1 LILCVLG
8 IFSVV
13 RILGLLE
20 FLAGPRRIEVVAAAA
35 LLVASPVQAAPTFNK
50 DIAPILW
57 THCATCHRPGEMAPF
72 SLVEYSDVV
81 PHARQIATVT
91 ANRTMPPWLPE
102 SGYGAF
108 VNERRL
114 KPEEIATI
122 QEWVKGGAPR
132 GDAKDLPSRPTWTDG
147 WQLGT
152 PDLVVQ
158 VPQPFVLPSSGADVF
173 RNFAMPIPISTTRYV
188 RGIEVRPGN
197 ARVVH
202 HASLSFDRTRA
213 SRVRD
218 EADPLPGFSG
228 GMFSDTARNPESRAL
243 GWTPGMT
250 PSFEPE
256 GMPWRLDKGSDLVL
270 ELHMIPPKDAAP
282 ASVQPSVGFYFS
294 DMPPAR
300 SPIDF
305 KLGSKDID
313 IPAGRSDYTIED
325 RYTLPVDVDVLSIY
339 PHAHYLARE
348 MKVQATLPDGRVTP
362 LVWIKNWDFHW
373 QDDYRYA
380 TPIHLPRGSVVS
392 MRYTYDNSAANKHN
406 PRSAPTHVVYGPQ
419 SSDEMGDLWLRLLP
433 QNQADALTL
442 AKSYREN
449 ELAKDIRLRER
460 LVSEHPADA
469 KWRNALGASYLE
481 AGRLDASVEQLE
493 EAVRLAPDQAEG
505 HNNLGEA
512 RRIAGNLAGAL
523 AECREA
529 ARLAPNNDVVQFNL
543 ANTMG
548 DAGDLEGA
556 IVHFKLGLALNPGV
570 ADAHNNLGVAL
581 ASRGQIDEAVAH
593 FREALAI
600 QPDYADA
607 QENLRAVTQLQKK

>member
-1 LILCVLG
+1 
-8 IFSVV
+8 
-13 RILGLLE
+13 
-20 FLAGPRRIEVVAAAA
+20 LASSA
-35 LLVASPVQAAPTFNK
+35 QAAPPLTFNK

-57 THCATCHRPGEMAPF
+57 AHCATCHRPGEMAPF
-72 SLVEYSDVV
+72 SLVDYNDVISR
-81 PHARQIATVT
+81 ARQIATVT
-91 ANRTMPPWLPE
+91 ANHTMPPWLPE
-102 SGYGAF
+102 PGSGTF

-122 QEWVKGGAPR
+122 QEWVKAGAPR
-132 GDAKDLPSRPTWTDG
+132 GAATDLPPRPTWTDG

-152 PDLVVQ
+152 PDLVVKLDE
-158 VPQPFVLPSSGADVF
+158 PFVLPQGGGEVF
-173 RNFAMPIPISTTRYV
+173 RNFAIPIPIATTRYV

-213 SRVRD
+213 SRLRD

-250 PSFEPE
+250 PSFEPD
-256 GMPWRLDKGSDLVL
+256 GMPWRLEKGSDLVL
-270 ELHMIPPKDAAP
+270 ELHMIAP
-282 ASVQPSVGFYFS
+282 LTGGPQTVQPSVGFYFS
-294 DMPPAR
+294 DTPPAR

-305 KLGSKDID
+305 KIGSKDID
-313 IPAGRSDYTIED
+313 IPAGRSEYAIED
-325 RYTLPVDVDVLSIY
+325 RYTLPVDADVLSVY

-348 MKVQATLPDGRVTP
+348 MKAQATLPDGRVTP
-362 LVWIKNWDFHW
+362 LIWIRNWDFHW

-380 TPIHLPRGSVVS
+380 TPIHLPRGSIVT

-406 PRSAPTHVVYGPQ
+406 PRPAPAHVVFGPQ

-433 QNQADALTL
+433 KDAADAVIL
-442 AKSYREN
+442 ARSYQEN
-449 ELAKDIRLRER
+449 ELAKDIHLRER
-460 LVSEHPADA
+460 LVAEHPAEA

-481 AGRLDASVEQLE
+481 AGRLDASLKQLE
-493 EAVRLAPDQAEG
+493 EAVRLAPDQAEA

-512 RRIAGNLAGAL
+512 RRVGGDLTGAIAAF
-523 AECREA
+523 REA
-529 ARLAPNNDVVQFNL
+529 SRLAPKNDVVQFNL
-543 ANTMG
+543 ANTLG
-548 DAGDLEGA
+548 DHGDLEEA
-556 IVHFKLGLALNPGV
+556 IVHFRLGLALNPGV

-581 ASRGQIDEAVAH
+581 ASLGQIDEALAH

-607 QENLRAVTQLQKK
+607 QENLDVVSRSQKK